1 MERLIIAIIYSA
13 FEQVSLPEYAE
24 LYKCLHYYYY
34 PMQGLWIMHILFLH
48 NITIIVYMHTIID
61 YCLKNRPP

>member
-34 PMQGLWIMHILFLH
+34 PMQGLWI